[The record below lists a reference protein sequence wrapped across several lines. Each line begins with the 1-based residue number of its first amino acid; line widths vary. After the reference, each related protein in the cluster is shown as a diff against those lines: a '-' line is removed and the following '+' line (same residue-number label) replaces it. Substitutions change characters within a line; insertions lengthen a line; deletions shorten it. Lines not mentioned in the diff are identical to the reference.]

1 MNIGMVHNF
10 KFLKGLLDTRRVAMA
25 DYLAAYRLDSRQWPD
40 AVQLCHNE
48 VLKKAQQEPEKYRD
62 LIVRVAGYSAY
73 LSSCKEVED
82 EIISRTVI
90 EKF

>member
-1 MNIGMVHNF
+1 MCLC
-10 KFLKGLLDTRRVAMA
+10 FLAKAQAQGIEFEHSAWR
-25 DYLAAYRLDSRQWPD
+25 
-40 AVQLCHNE
+40 E

-73 LSSCKEVED
+73 FVELCKEVQD